1 MLGIAI
7 KPSKIDDDI
16 VEFGKFVERYF
27 DYYIIDAEDEVIKD
41 EEILERLK
49 KVSNKVVITVQAK
62 RVDAFKLLE
71 LYASYNFDLCVV
83 LGNRQYLSEKERKFS
98 NNRILDVIK
107 EAMKYGKDVWVG
119 TEGVESLVK
128 DVVEEYNLI
137 AYYLYGQEC
146 CINSKRAIYVP
157 YATKIDEN
165 VLESIEGYLNRRKN
179 YNGNWKD
186 FILSLEDKESV
197 KKIKDSNEIIV
208 GYPIIP
214 NKEKILNFVRCFSV

>member
-27 DYYIIDAEDEVIKD
+27 DYYVIDAENEAIKD
-41 EEILERLK
+41 ENILERLEK
-49 KVSNKVVITVQAK
+49 ISKVVITVQAK